1 MNKKRLFDKNSLKS
15 IILEALFDENIN
27 AMLKTQYKKGNSESD
42 FFYQTA
48 CNIAEEITKRFY
60 E

>member
-1 MNKKRLFDKNSLKS
+1 MNKKRLFDKQDLKS
-15 IILEALFDENIN
+15 IIFEVLFNKNIN

-42 FFYQTA
+42 FFYKTA
-48 CNIAEEITKRFY
+48 CNIAEEVAKRFY